1 MGEIRPGRL
10 QSEWSGAMVG
20 RKFEYVPSVV
30 DQTGRRARRRGS
42 VVDRRGGIAS
52 AGPNLDSAINTTCTY
67 PQLVSA
73 LDAQDPQVRM
83 AFDQSPIL
91 QRGLREF
98 IADAPAKRAKTAQD
112 VANAPMFQPY
122 LGTIEQAFN
131 TCNNF

>member
-1 MGEIRPGRL
+1 MFRL
-10 QSEWSGAMVG
+10 SLTRLAAGIGGLALSLTAGA
-20 RKFEYVPSVV
+20 
-30 DQTGRRARRRGS
+30 
-42 VVDRRGGIAS
+42 GIAS
-52 AGPNLDSAINTTCTY
+52 AGPNLDSAVNTTCTY

-73 LDAQDPQVRM
+73 LNAQDPQVGK

-98 IADAPAKRAKTAQD
+98 LADAPAKRVRTAQD

>member
-1 MGEIRPGRL
+1 
-10 QSEWSGAMVG
+10 MVG
-20 RKFEYVPSVV
+20 RKFLNMFRLSLTRLVV
-30 DQTGRRARRRGS
+30 GLGGLALSLTAGA
-42 VVDRRGGIAS
+42 GIAN

-98 IADAPAKRAKTAQD
+98 IADPPAKRAKTAQD

>member
-1 MGEIRPGRL
+1 
-10 QSEWSGAMVG
+10 
-20 RKFEYVPSVV
+20 
-30 DQTGRRARRRGS
+30 
-42 VVDRRGGIAS
+42 
-52 AGPNLDSAINTTCTY
+52 
-67 PQLVSA
+67 
-73 LDAQDPQVRM
+73 M

-98 IADAPAKRAKTAQD
+98 IADPPAKRAKTAQD